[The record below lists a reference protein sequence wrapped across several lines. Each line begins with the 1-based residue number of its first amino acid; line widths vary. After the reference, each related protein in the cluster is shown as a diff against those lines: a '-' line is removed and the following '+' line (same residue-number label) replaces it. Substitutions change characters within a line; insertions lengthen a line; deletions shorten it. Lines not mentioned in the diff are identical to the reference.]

1 MRVADTSGG
10 LAGMAGDG
18 LIFDVDGAVVT
29 SSRQV
34 ARCFGR
40 SHKEVMLEIEL
51 LTVELPECW
60 YQHNF
65 LRQPMTA
72 RGVAGYCYITRD
84 GFMLLTMKFTG
95 RNTSRLQL
103 AYLEQFHLRELQC
116 GKHRTALSDRLSRAP
131 LTAALRML
139 VERTEGV
146 NLSQAYRLLHQRF
159 AVTSVAHIAAE
170 HIPLAI
176 EYIHRLMLSREAPGG
191 DPQRWKAAFGNPPES
206 HTAALCRHMLW
217 ISAWWKVHRRS
228 IRRLYREAAAGIED
242 DVIDGAAIA
251 RQLAVEA
258 GLRFPYDYASS
269 YPWCGAT
276 REHGICAQR

>member
-1 MRVADTSGG
+1 MPGTGADGRLT
-10 LAGMAGDG
+10 LQPDG
-18 LIFDVDGAVVT
+18 LRDPDP
-29 SSRQV
+29 
-34 ARCFGR
+34 
-40 SHKEVMLEIEL
+40 MLEA
-51 LTVELPECW
+51 VP
-60 YQHNF
+60 
-65 LRQPMTA
+65 A
-72 RGVAGYCYITRD
+72 AGGIGSTHRRYRD
-84 GFMLLTMKFTG
+84 
-95 RNTSRLQL
+95 
-103 AYLEQFHLRELQC
+103 
-116 GKHRTALSDRLSRAP
+116 
-131 LTAALRML
+131 
-139 VERTEGV
+139 
-146 NLSQAYRLLHQRF
+146 
-159 AVTSVAHIAAE
+159 AV
-170 HIPLAI
+170 
-176 EYIHRLMLSREAPGG
+176 PGG

>member
-1 MRVADTSGG
+1 
-10 LAGMAGDG
+10 MAGDG
-18 LIFDVDGAVVT
+18 LILDVDGAVVT

-40 SHKEVMLEIEL
+40 SHKEVLLEIEL

-65 LRQPMTA
+65 LRRPMTA
-72 RGVAGYCYITRD
+72 RGVAGCCYITRD
-84 GFMLLTMKFTG
+84 GFMLLTMKFAG

-103 AYLEQFHLRELQC
+103 AYLEQFHLQELQR
-116 GKHRTALSDRLSRAP
+116 GKHRALSDRLTRAP
-131 LTAALRML
+131 LTAAMRML
-139 VERTEGV
+139 VERTEGF

-176 EYIHRLMLSREAPGG
+176 EYIHRLMLSREPPGG
-191 DPQRWKAAFGNPPES
+191 DSQRWKTAFGEPPES

-217 ISAWWKVHRRS
+217 ISAWWKAHRRS

-251 RQLAVEA
+251 SQLAVEA
-258 GLRFPYDYASS
+258 GLRFPYDYANS
-269 YPWCGAT
+269 YPWCASA
-276 REHGICAQR
+276 REHGMYAQR